1 MGYPLKVGPNL
12 WVAATFH
19 HLISLISLIALSPC
33 LVPRNENRTA
43 SRNGIGLNGTGSRNG
58 FGSTQ
63 FHLICL
69 VRSVEVGNGKYLMF
83 SHGLGV
89 GFKVLS
95 FPTTRPLK
103 CDSTDQKLEA
113 RQRDHSR
120 HSYFVISE
128 WYPHSTDVELHSGFG
143 FWVLNHAFFIAGKRP
158 ILPVLPISITLFTCF
173 THREDF
179 CLLLLH
185 MVSWQQVL
193 RCKHK
198 RNSNQKTVYTYEHL
212 WIMSHCWD
220 QVPSKAILV

>member
-1 MGYPLKVGPNL
+1 MLDEGFK
-12 WVAATFH
+12 
-19 HLISLISLIALSPC
+19 ALSFSTSRPII
-33 LVPRNENRTA
+33 RNSIPQE
-43 SRNGIGLNGTGSRNG
+43 LE
-58 FGSTQ
+58 
-63 FHLICL
+63 
-69 VRSVEVGNGKYLMF
+69 VRWKD
-83 SHGLGV
+83 
-89 GFKVLS
+89 
-95 FPTTRPLK
+95 
-103 CDSTDQKLEA
+103 C
-113 RQRDHSR
+113 SR
-120 HSYFVISE
+120 HSRFFVIFD
-128 WYPHSTDVELHSGFG
+128 WYTHPKKVSCSKFELDSGFG